1 MCVIEIESLSLCLT
15 HTLSLSLAV
24 WNTMTVNK
32 LIKYVLGLSLKC
44 YTEKVFKP
52 FASGS
57 VVHRHAT
64 YAFKYLAN
72 SKSFKLVY
80 KRK

>member
-57 VVHRHAT
+57 HAT